1 MFKKQTN
8 EYRKNVKDSVFK
20 DLFGR
25 KEYSLQLYKT
35 LFPCDEEVTEEDI
48 NIVTCETVLVNGL
61 YNDLGLV
68 VRDTMLLLMEAQSTW
83 SINILIRDFLYLAY
97 TYKKY
102 FDDNEIDLYGT
113 KKVFI
118 PRPVLYVLYTGD
130 KELTK
135 DEISLNEEYFNNQ
148 GFIDLKIKILTKK
161 SLINAF
167 ERSKDTNIIYEYAK
181 FTEISNAYVKELG
194 RTKETAEKIIKDCI
208 DNNVLKVYMEEH
220 REEAE
225 SIMDLLF
232 DEETLNRIHDRAV
245 AKEAREEGIKQGMQQ
260 GIQQGM
266 QQGRQEGIHQ
276 GMIDLLVRQFND
288 KKISAKE
295 GADYLGITVKEFL
308 DLVN

>member
-1 MFKKQTN
+1 MCNKKSS

-35 LFPCDEEVTEEDI
+35 LFPCDEEITEEDI

-102 FDDNEIDLYGT
+102 FDDKDIDLYGT
-113 KKVFI
+113 RKVLI

-130 KELTK
+130 KEITK
-135 DEISLNEEYFNNQ
+135 EEISLNEEYFNKQ
-148 GFIDLKIKILTKK
+148 GFIDLKIKILTRK
-161 SLINAF
+161 SLVKAF
-167 ERSKDTNIIYEYAK
+167 ERSKNTNIIYEYAK
-181 FTEISNAYVKELG
+181 FTEISNAYVKALG
-194 RTKETAEKIIKDCI
+194 RTKEAAEKIIKECI
-208 DNNVLKVYMEEH
+208 DKNVLRVYMEEH
-220 REEAE
+220 REEGE

-232 DEETLNRIHDRAV
+232 DEETINRIHDRAV
-245 AKEAREEGIKQGMQQ
+245 AREAREEAMK
-260 GIQQGM
+260 
-266 QQGRQEGIHQ
+266 
-276 GMIDLLVRQFND
+276 DLLVRQFND

-295 GADYLGITVKEFL
+295 GAEYLGVTVKEFL